1 MPFLRRKR
9 HLFRSVLNAG
19 IMGNEYP
26 HIEIC
31 KIGERFAGLRIV
43 DPRAETSM
51 EKSMRTYGQ
60 LTPVIAGRFE
70 GSGYEMIDGFKGLR
84 AAARLDMPKLEVRV
98 FSGNVRA
105 AKAAMIHLNSRG
117 RTISE
122 LERGLVIRSPHRG
135 EKLSQ
140 TQIAVLLGRHKS
152 WVCRILSVVERL
164 SDEVTEHLRLGLAN
178 MTVGRELARLPRG
191 NQPEEL
197 RAVIEYN
204 LTSDETA
211 RLVRLLSN
219 RPAWGRRG
227 ILQSPKQAREKQRPD
242 GPPARRSA
250 KIMERLLKMEI
261 WLATTPPAVLKELSE
276 SDAKRVL
283 SALDGIESAF
293 GAMRESLREK
303 GGARV

>member
-1 MPFLRRKR
+1 M
-9 HLFRSVLNAG
+9 LNAG

-26 HIEIC
+26 HIEIG

-43 DPRAETSM
+43 DPRAEAEM
-51 EKSMRTYGQ
+51 EKSMKTYGQ
-60 LTPVIAGRFE
+60 LTPVVAGRFE
-70 GSGYEMIDGFKGLR
+70 GTVYEMIDGFKRLR

-117 RTISE
+117 KTISE
-122 LERGLVIRSPHRG
+122 LEKGLVIRSLHRG

-152 WVCRILSVVERL
+152 WVCRILSV
-164 SDEVTEHLRLGLAN
+164 TEHLRLGLVN

-191 NQPEEL
+191 NQPEAL

-211 RLVRLLSN
+211 RLVRLLTN
-219 RPAWGRRG
+219 QPAWGRRG
-227 ILQSPKQAREKQRPD
+227 ILQSPKQALEKHRPD
-242 GPPARRSA
+242 GPPVRRSA

-276 SDAKRVL
+276 PDAKRVL
-283 SALDGIESAF
+283 SALDGIESVF
-293 GAMRESLREK
+293 GRMRESLREK
-303 GGARV
+303 GGADV

>member
-1 MPFLRRKR
+1 M
-9 HLFRSVLNAG
+9 LNAG

-26 HIEIC
+26 HIEIG

-43 DPRAETSM
+43 DPRAEAEM
-51 EKSMRTYGQ
+51 EKSMKTYGQ
-60 LTPVIAGRFE
+60 LTPVVAGRFE
-70 GSGYEMIDGFKGLR
+70 GTVYEMIDGFKRLR

-117 RTISE
+117 KTISE
-122 LERGLVIRSPHRG
+122 LEKGLVIRSLHRG

-164 SDEVTEHLRLGLAN
+164 SDEVTEHLRLGLVN

-191 NQPEEL
+191 NQPEAL

-211 RLVRLLSN
+211 RLVRLLTN
-219 RPAWGRRG
+219 QPAWGRRG
-227 ILQSPKQAREKQRPD
+227 ILQSPKQALEKHRPD
-242 GPPARRSA
+242 GPPVRRSA

-276 SDAKRVL
+276 PDAKRVL
-283 SALDGIESAF
+283 SALDGIESVF
-293 GAMRESLREK
+293 GGMRESLREK
-303 GGARV
+303 GGADV